1 MILFLPCS
9 PTAPARVDVPI
20 AVLALAM
27 TLASCAGGT
36 SGVRPHH
43 TLNLDSLNRVAEHND
58 SVDANLVFYEHAFE
72 GYKDRFPGVDRP
84 AFMRVARGKDQEF
97 CLFRPDPGRTC
108 LEIADKFHDL
118 GLIEPAR
125 DAYKAGLVSEGYNG
139 ERINIRLWAGM
150 ARAHF
155 DAKEYGE
162 GKAYLVRVLE
172 VEPGNRWAKRL
183 LASAS
188 APAGKRR

>member
-1 MILFLPCS
+1 MIPFLPHPLTV
-9 PTAPARVDVPI
+9 PTR
-20 AVLALAM
+20 LAGPLAALTLAM
-27 TLASCAGGT
+27 ALASCAGGN
-36 SGVRPHH
+36 SGIRPHH
-43 TLNLDSLNRVAEHND
+43 TMNLDSLNRVAEHND
-58 SVDANLVFYEHAFE
+58 SVDANLVFYEQAFV

-97 CLFRPDPGRTC
+97 CLFRTDPGRTC

-118 GLIEPAR
+118 GLVEPAR
-125 DAYKAGLVSEGYNG
+125 DAYIAGLVSEGYNG
-139 ERINIRLWAGM
+139 EKINIRLWAGM

-162 GKAYLVRVLE
+162 GRAYLVRVLE

-183 LASAS
+183 MASAK
-188 APAGKRR
+188 KR